1 MPITFLTATEKIKK
15 SRKKEK
21 QLVTNVDV
29 LFLCSNL
36 VTQENKKKKKK
47 VARRRGDNTSICTV
61 SSLFVLTLFLC
72 HRPIN
77 CITKSC
83 AAVRVQDLFSY
94 FLL

>member
-47 VARRRGDNTSICTV
+47 WPDAGETTLAFALCPPCS
-61 SSLFVLTLFLC
+61 SSLFFYA
-72 HRPIN
+72 I
-77 CITKSC
+77 
-83 AAVRVQDLFSY
+83 DL
-94 FLL
+94 

>member
-36 VTQENKKKKKK
+36 VTQENKKKKKWPD
-47 VARRRGDNTSICTV
+47 AGETTLAFALCPPCSF
-61 SSLFVLTLFLC
+61 SLFFYA
-72 HRPIN
+72 I
-77 CITKSC
+77 
-83 AAVRVQDLFSY
+83 DL
-94 FLL
+94 